1 MLFLIDADTLDGVLL
16 QLHNGESE
24 PFRQEPYMIC
34 KACGHRWGA
43 LLPPALCLTNTER
56 PYRPAKVVRVHRE
69 VGNSIMR
76 LPIFGETRR
85 PNRWRR
91 HCTVKTSAHPPA
103 PRGLGWCRHVPCA
116 TRRSSA
122 CRGACDGAGCT
133 FVVVPTRRVSAPGA
147 GDRLRREDGHQ
158 AKGAGR
164 RASTGH
170 QYGPKLTLVSPAVNA
185 SSLAVTSISAQEGHQ
200 FHAAVS
206 AIKSTHGKSTTSCQK
221 GETHSVRRFL
231 TD

>member
-91 HCTVKTSAHPPA
+91 HCTVKTSGTPPCA
-103 PRGLGWCRHVPCA
+103 SGFGVVSPCPVRHEALLGVSRRVRRSGLHVCCGANTARLGAGSRGPPPTRGGPPSQRGRTSSQHRTPVWPQTNSRVTSRQRIFFGCDQHQCPRGSPISCSRKCHKIN
-116 TRRSSA
+116 TRQIHYIVSK
-122 CRGACDGAGCT
+122 
-133 FVVVPTRRVSAPGA
+133 RR
-147 GDRLRREDGHQ
+147 
-158 AKGAGR
+158 
-164 RASTGH
+164 
-170 QYGPKLTLVSPAVNA
+170 NA
-185 SSLAVTSISAQEGHQ
+185 
-200 FHAAVS
+200 
-206 AIKSTHGKSTTSCQK
+206 
-221 GETHSVRRFL
+221 
-231 TD
+231 